1 PPNAGEGQ
9 DAQNGATV
17 NPGGGGQAN
26 PGGGAMPEFG
36 GNRPDMGNGQMPNF
50 GGGRPGGN
58 REQDDAAAMNDRVN
72 EAITVGIVLLL
83 LIGAIFFVR
92 NYKKRSL

>member
-1 PPNAGEGQ
+1 
-9 DAQNGATV
+9 
-17 NPGGGGQAN
+17 
-26 PGGGAMPEFG
+26 MPEFDG
-36 GNRPDMGNGQMPNF
+36 KWPDMGNGQMPNF

-92 NYKKRSL
+92 NYKKKSL